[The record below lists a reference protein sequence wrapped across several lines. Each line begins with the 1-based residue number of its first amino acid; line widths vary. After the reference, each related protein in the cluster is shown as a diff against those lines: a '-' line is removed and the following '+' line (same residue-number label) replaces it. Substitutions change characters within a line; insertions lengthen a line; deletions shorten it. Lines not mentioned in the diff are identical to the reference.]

1 VDTNLI
7 KQAGKRPARRRFSG
21 QFKHQIVMQST
32 EPGAS
37 VSAVAFANELNT
49 NQVFKWRR
57 DYFQQQGN
65 RPAAKADTL
74 LPVVVM
80 ANKAARLPAPASQPS
95 PNTLAGHIE
104 VTLRHGRIRVE
115 GAVDSDALRMLVQCL
130 RA

>member
-7 KQAGKRPARRRFSG
+7 KQAGKRPTRRRFSG
-21 QFKHQIVMQST
+21 QFKQQIVMQSM

-37 VSAVAFANELNT
+37 VSAVALANGLNT

-57 DYFQQQGN
+57 DYLQQQGN
-65 RPAAKADTL
+65 RPTAKADAL

-80 ANKAARLPAPASQPS
+80 ANEAAPLPTSVSPPATP
-95 PNTLAGHIE
+95 PAGHIE
-104 VTLRHGRIRVE
+104 VTLRHGRLRVE
-115 GAVDSDALRMLVQCL
+115 GVVDADALRTLVQCL